1 MATYKSKKSIG
12 TLNASVNLSY
22 GGKSIVKALTRE
34 YDEVYDIRKT
44 IGTGITQLVA
54 FNTSTTFLYGSCRLI
69 NIASPLA
76 SVFVPLTAI
85 H

>member
-34 YDEVYDIRKT
+34 YDEVYDIEK
-44 IGTGITQLVA
+44 
-54 FNTSTTFLYGSCRLI
+54 
-69 NIASPLA
+69 
-76 SVFVPLTAI
+76 